1 LTAVNI
7 AMRTNEE
14 TERLLRI
21 IASIETSIEFYTQA
35 LPELEKKHQ
44 DLLRN
49 LPDTP
54 LQVQLN
60 PSFTDLRNLV
70 DHLKQLRVHYLD
82 ELVKAITIQG
92 AITSLAET

>member
-1 LTAVNI
+1 
-7 AMRTNEE
+7 MRTNEE